1 MAEERGEEEKASR
14 HKASNKSEA
23 LISYPLHYPLP
34 YPFPSHLPACVLTLL
49 IREVLADLLPTLKPP
64 IEEGVN
70 SGLKFFFTHNNHFSI
85 SLSPC
90 KLFILR
96 FLQLIL

>member
-1 MAEERGEEEKASR
+1 MTEERGEEEKVSR

-23 LISYPLHYPLP
+23 LISYHCITP
-34 YPFPSHLPACVLTLL
+34 YPILLYPTSRPACWPHSYSSQLLSTLL

-70 SGLKFFFTHNNHFSI
+70 LGLKFYFTHNNHFSI
-85 SLSPC
+85 S
-90 KLFILR
+90 
-96 FLQLIL
+96 